1 MLGRHSEGQL
11 EWLFSQTVFERS
23 TFGAMLERQ
32 DCIRGGLRIWYR
44 ERPELFGPARR
55 SPGEAPAYETT
66 ARPSKPVQAS
76 AGYEPTDEEVERRE
90 SLTRRMGELTRR
102 LDALMRQEG
111 GVALELVLRTYY
123 GAPGAFFLQGDLPR
137 VWSLLHI
144 VHEGQQFMRRM
155 AVMLA
160 DEQERQRRA
169 IPAIAARLKAG
180 TLTVAQLREV
190 PDLDGPAYARMR
202 TCCLV
207 RKREKY
213 RALLPMFEL
222 ANQRV
227 SEQYR
232 RACVAWE
239 ATGAA

>member
-1 MLGRHSEGQL
+1 MLGRHSEARL

-32 DCIRGGLRIWYR
+32 DSVRGGLRIWYR
-44 ERPELFGPARR
+44 ERPELFGSARR
-55 SPGEAPAYETT
+55 EPNEEPAYEPT
-66 ARPSKPVQAS
+66 ARPSRLMQS
-76 AGYEPTDEEVERRE
+76 GGHEPTDEEVERRE
-90 SLTRRMGELTRR
+90 TLTRRMGELTRR
-102 LDALMRQEG
+102 LDAVMRQEG
-111 GVALELVLRTYY
+111 GVAVELALRTYY

-160 DEQERQRRA
+160 DEQERQKRA
-169 IPAIAARLKAG
+169 NPVIAARLQAG
-180 TLTVAQLREV
+180 SITVAQLREV

-213 RALLPMFEL
+213 RELLPLFEVG
-222 ANQRV
+222 NQRV
-227 SEQYR
+227 TELYR
-232 RACVAWE
+232 RACSAWE
-239 ATGAA
+239 ATADA

>member
-1 MLGRHSEGQL
+1 MLGRGSEGQL

-32 DCIRGGLRIWYR
+32 ASIRGGLRIWYR
-44 ERPELFGPARR
+44 ERPELFGSARR
-55 SPGEAPAYETT
+55 EAHEAPAYEPT
-66 ARPSKPVQAS
+66 ARPSRLAQAS
-76 AGYEPTDEEVERRE
+76 GGHEPTDEEVERRE

-111 GVALELVLRTYY
+111 GVALELALRTYY
-123 GAPGAFFLQGDLPR
+123 GAPGSFFLQADLPR
-137 VWSLLHI
+137 VWSLLHV

-160 DEQERQRRA
+160 DEQERQKRA
-169 IPAIAARLKAG
+169 VPAIAARLQAG
-180 TLTVAQLREV
+180 TITVAQLREV

-213 RALLPMFEL
+213 RALQPLFEV

-227 SEQYR
+227 TEQYR

-239 ATGAA
+239 ATGSA